1 MILDEREGKQ
11 MRGFILLKP
20 ESIQRN
26 LVGKIL
32 CFIED
37 KGLKIVG
44 LKMLTPTIKQIQEL
58 YCEHK
63 ESPHFEDLIRL
74 SSNHPVIAIAL
85 ESPIGVD
92 SSELMKDLQGKHD
105 VSGTIRFYYSSHPTR
120 GVLHCSTPGSGLRE
134 SSIFFSE
141 SEINHYNKV
150 LDDWIASNHNEH
162 SPTMKENVKSN
173 ETKFNQGLEG
183 RKVDLLLDPF
193 HI

>member
-1 MILDEREGKQ
+1 

-32 CFIED
+32 VFIED

-44 LKMLTPTIKQIQEL
+44 LKMLTPTINQIKDL
-58 YCEHK
+58 YCEHT
-63 ESPHFEDLIRL
+63 ESSHFGDLVRL
-74 SSNHPVIAIAL
+74 SSNEPVIAIAL

-92 SSELMKDLQGKHD
+92 ASELMKDLQGKHD

-150 LDDWIASNHNEH
+150 LDDWILLNHNEH
-162 SPTMKENVKSN
+162 SPAKQENVQSK
-173 ETKFNQGLEG
+173 ETKFKQGLEG
-183 RKVDLLLDPF
+183 RKVDLFLNPF
-193 HI
+193 NI